1 MRYLESPSTD
11 PAFNLALEQVVFDRL
26 PRSEEYFML
35 WQNDNAIIVGRHQ
48 NTHQEIDAAFVQA
61 HGIQVVRR
69 LSGGGAVYHDL
80 GNLNFTFVVDAARSL
95 GLDLK
100 LFCQPVARALGRM
113 GVKAEVTGRNDIAID
128 GRKFSGNAQYVRDER
143 VMHHGTILFDSD
155 LSVVSQALAPSAE
168 KLSAKGVASVRSRVT
183 NVKPYLSPG
192 VTLADFKEQ
201 LVAAMFEGTDMQP
214 YQFTPEDLQAAQRLR
229 ESRYATWA
237 WNYGASPAG
246 AVCKRRRVEG
256 CGTVEVFLS
265 LDKGRVAQAQFRGD
279 WFGADDAGPLA
290 RLLAGEPLEREALAG
305 ALAGVA
311 VGRYISGLTAGDL
324 VDILTQ

>member
-80 GNLNFTFVVDAARSL
+80 GNLNFTFVVDAARSV

-128 GRKFSGNAQYVRDER
+128 GRKFSGNAQYVKDER

-183 NVKPYLSPG
+183 NVKPFLSPG
-192 VTLADFKEQ
+192 VTLADFKAQ
-201 LVAAMFEGTDMQP
+201 LVAAMFEGTDMVP
-214 YQFTPEDLQAAQRLR
+214 YQFTAEDLLAAQRLR

-246 AVCKRRRVEG
+246 AVRKRRRVEG

-290 RLLAGEPLEREALAG
+290 RLLAGAPLEREALTG
-305 ALAGVA
+305 VLAGVA